1 MRILA
6 LDIGRRKIGIAISDT
21 LGIIAQPFET
31 LIRKEK
37 KTDFER
43 LKEIVRNMRVSKIV
57 VGLPLNMNGTAGP
70 KAKEAYN
77 LVERLKE
84 EIEVPVQ
91 LWDER
96 LSTLEANRI
105 LLQADMSRRKRKRL
119 DDKIAAQLILQS
131 YLNSIDK
138 KLE

>member
-6 LDIGRRKIGIAISDT
+6 LDVGIKKIGIAISDA
-21 LGIIAQPFET
+21 LGITAQSLNT
-31 LIRKEK
+31 LIRKNK

-43 LKEIVRNMRVSKIV
+43 IKEIVSGKNVSKIV
-57 VGLPLNMNGTAGP
+57 VGLPLNMNGTVGP
-70 KAKEAYN
+70 KAKDAYDFA
-77 LVERLKE
+77 EKLKE
-84 EIEVPVQ
+84 EIGIPVQ

-105 LLQADMSRRKRKRL
+105 LLQADMSRGKRKRL

-131 YLNSIDK
+131 YLASADK
-138 KLE
+138 